1 MNKRTRILTFIL
13 LVAGLTA
20 VLQIIATQSA
30 TAQSPPLRVAVKDI
44 PPFVIDHETHYTGFS
59 IDIWEDIARRAD
71 LEYEFVGVTTVQE
84 QIEAVENGEADAAIA
99 AISMTSEREQRID
112 FSQPY
117 FYTGLGIM
125 VRTGYT
131 SFGRAF
137 FSALVSPAM
146 RQLLIGFLALLV
158 IIAHLIWLVERKS
171 NPHFPQSYLAGIWE
185 AAWWATVTI
194 TTVGYGDKVPVGR
207 WGRALALFW
216 MFSGIFLIAYLTAAV
231 TSISTVQQ
239 LRGDI
244 DGVHDIN
251 GRRVVTIEGS
261 TGEDLLTEEQIVHQT
276 VPTIQD
282 AYALLEA
289 AETDVIVSD
298 KAVMLYY
305 ANREGARRVEVLDD
319 LLEREGYAVALPED
333 SPHQEAINQAIL
345 DIVSDGTYD
354 ELYLQWFGEMP

>member
-1 MNKRTRILTFIL
+1 ML
-13 LVAGLTA
+13 LLMGLTA
-20 VLQIIATQSA
+20 VIQTITLQTAVAQHADDGQS
-30 TAQSPPLRVAVKDI
+30 SPLRVAIKEI
-44 PPFVIDHETHYTGFS
+44 PPFVFAHETHYTGFS
-59 IDIWEDIARRAD
+59 VDIWEDITRRAD
-71 LEYEFVGVTTVQE
+71 LEYEFVGVTSVQE
-84 QIEAVENGEADAAIA
+84 QIDAVENGEADAAIA

-117 FYTGLGIM
+117 FYTGLGMM
-125 VRTGYT
+125 VRTGHT

-137 FSALVSPAM
+137 LSALLSPAM
-146 RQLLIGFLALLV
+146 RQLLLGFFALLV
-158 IIAHLIWLVERKS
+158 LIAHLVWLVERKS

-231 TSISTVQQ
+231 TSITTVQQ
-239 LRGDI
+239 LQGDI
-244 DGVHDIN
+244 GGVHDIN
-251 GRRVVTIEGS
+251 GRRVVTVEGS
-261 TGEDLLTEEQIVHQT
+261 TGEDLLEEKGITYQT

-282 AYALLEA
+282 AYNLLEA
-289 AETDVIVSD
+289 DKTDVIVSD

-305 ANREGARRVEVLDD
+305 ANREGNGRVEVVNE
-319 LLEREGYAVALPED
+319 LLEREGYAVALPEG
-333 SPHQEAINQAIL
+333 SPHREAINQAIL